1 MNTALALLL
10 ACALAGLFLTMKG
23 RRAYILSIIGGALV
37 AAAFYSFPTLM

>member
-23 RRAYILSIIGGALV
+23 RKAYILSIIGGALV
-37 AAAFYSFPTLM
+37 GAAFYNFPSLM

>member
-23 RRAYILSIIGGALV
+23 RRAYILSIVGGALV
-37 AAAFYSFPTLM
+37 AAAFYNFPSLM